1 VDEGVTD
8 DSSSF
13 RSVKEVFES
22 CLPFYLSI
30 GMSAV
35 EFWEGEPSLAV
46 AYRKADEIK
55 RENMNFA
62 AWLSGVY
69 VYRALLCASP
79 LFHDFI
85 KGDVKPIPYDE
96 PIALTEAT
104 KQRKEEKAKEL
115 EEKKAQD
122 DIRTF
127 LEGLIQK
134 QKQREEEQN
143 GRTEH

>member
-1 VDEGVTD
+1 MDEGVID

-79 LFHDFI
+79 VFHDFI
-85 KGDVKPIPYDE
+85 KGDVEPIPYGE
-96 PIALTEAT
+96 PIALTEDA
-104 KQRKEEKAKEL
+104 KQTKEEKAKEL

-122 DIRTF
+122 DIRAF

-134 QKQREEEQN
+134 QKQREEKPD
-143 GRTEH
+143 GRND